1 MSPLWVTPA
10 FAQSVPEARQNS
22 STRSGTLSSAAIV
35 SVVGALAMINSANQA
50 SEDAGSSAKDHGC
63 SGPERCD
70 PVEPSG
76 FARSFHRGGKP
87 NPTVKLLDY
96 RLKI

>member
-1 MSPLWVTPA
+1 MGHACLHPMVS
-10 FAQSVPEARQNS
+10 EARKNR
-22 STRSGTLSSAAIV
+22 STLSGTVSSGAMA

-87 NPTVKLLDY
+87 NPIVKLLDY

>member
-1 MSPLWVTPA
+1 MMSTEEV
-10 FAQSVPEARQNS
+10 VPQLVSEARQNRS
-22 STRSGTLSSAAIV
+22 ARSGTVSSAAIA
-35 SVVGALAMINSANQA
+35 SVVGALAKINSANQA
-50 SEDAGSSAKDHGC
+50 SEDAGSSAEDHGC

-76 FARSFHRGGKP
+76 FARGFHRGGKP
-87 NPTVKLLDY
+87 NPIVKLFDY